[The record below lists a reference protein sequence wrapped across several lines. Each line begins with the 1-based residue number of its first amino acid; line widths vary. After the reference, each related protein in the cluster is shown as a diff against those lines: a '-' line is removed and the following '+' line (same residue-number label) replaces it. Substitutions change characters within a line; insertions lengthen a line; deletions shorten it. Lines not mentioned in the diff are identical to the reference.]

1 MDEFSNYGLA
11 HKLKIEISKQTDE
24 FFNNTVRLKTRKTQ
38 ISEEFLDD
46 FSSFSTL

>member
-11 HKLKIEISKQTDE
+11 HEPKTKISKQTDE
-24 FFNNTVRLKTRKTQ
+24 FSSNTVWLITRKTQ

-46 FSSFSTL
+46 SPFFST